1 MHPWQIEMLD
11 KMSGLKK
18 GELSIITAGRQVG
31 KSAFS
36 AQAFQRLWEDLH
48 ARPVENLILSEG
60 TVYGCQYYC
69 VEPIGGVWLE
79 MEAWCINAFDSTQ
92 GSIWGENPPP
102 EPAQRW
108 YMNNRKFWFRDDA
121 DRLMFV
127 MRWR

>member
-31 KSAFS
+31 KSAIS

-60 TVYGCQYYC
+60 TVYGCQYY
-69 VEPIGGVWLE
+69 
-79 MEAWCINAFDSTQ
+79 FT
-92 GSIWGENPPP
+92 
-102 EPAQRW
+102 
-108 YMNNRKFWFRDDA
+108 A
-121 DRLMFV
+121 D
-127 MRWR
+127 

>member
-31 KSAFS
+31 KSAIS
-36 AQAFQRLWEDLH
+36 AQAFQRLW
-48 ARPVENLILSEG
+48 
-60 TVYGCQYYC
+60 
-69 VEPIGGVWLE
+69 
-79 MEAWCINAFDSTQ
+79 
-92 GSIWGENPPP
+92 
-102 EPAQRW
+102 
-108 YMNNRKFWFRDDA
+108 RKFWFRDDA